1 VARAAEA
8 RLLRDARRLGVVV
21 KTAAGA
27 ARAAGVI
34 ALLSAPVRLQAQLP
48 AADSAFG
55 KGDYAAARG
64 AYEHVLARDSTN
76 ERALYRLAILD
87 SWDGKLDRSLA
98 RFAKVRRLDPR
109 DPDIMLSHAQV
120 LAWAGR
126 TGKSAA
132 LYDSVLV
139 RFPDRTDALAGRARA
154 TAWSG
159 DLDSAEQLWRA
170 ALDRHPDAAELLI
183 GLAQTLYW
191 KGQPELAESYVVRAR
206 AVAPEDRTARD
217 LERELRAALRPEV
230 STSVD
235 GSTDSDMNDVVTQE
249 GTVTTSL
256 SEAVRG
262 TLRAGWRHATDPR
275 LSGKAYGA
283 GGVLIAALGHGAV
296 ARAGLGARHIEG
308 ALWTPPDSA
317 FSRTILTGEL
327 GVGIHP
333 ARYATVGVGYSHT
346 PFDETAGLMRKDL
359 TIDAVDLSFDVSP
372 GPGWSVSG
380 GAGGAWFSDANR
392 RLSAVA
398 AVLGRVVRG
407 LQVGPYARIMGYR
420 VSSGTGYF
428 SPDRFS
434 VIEARA
440 VYVWQQ
446 RPWGLRADG
455 GVGRQQ
461 VFTGAAHQPEWHIG
475 LALSHGWGANNELSL
490 VGSITNSAAATTP
503 GTVPTEGF
511 RYRTLGLRFRQGL

>member
-1 VARAAEA
+1 MAQAAEA
-8 RLLRDARRLGVVV
+8 RLLRDARPVGVVV
-21 KTAAGA
+21 RTAARVA
-27 ARAAGVI
+27 TAAGVI
-34 ALLSAPVRLQAQLP
+34 ALLSASVRLQAQLP

-64 AYEHVLARDSTN
+64 AYEHVLAQDSTN

-87 SWDGKLDRSLA
+87 SWDGKLQRSLA
-98 RFAKVRRLDPR
+98 RFGRLRRIDAR

-126 TGKSAA
+126 TRESEA
-132 LYDSVLV
+132 LYDSVLA
-139 RFPDRTDALAGRARA
+139 RFPDRTDALAGRARV
-154 TAWSG
+154 TAWGG
-159 DLDSAEQLWRA
+159 DLDSAEHLWRT
-170 ALDRHPDAAELLI
+170 ALERHPDAAELLI
-183 GLAQTLYW
+183 GLAQTLSW
-191 KGQPELAESYVVRAR
+191 KGQPELAESYAVRAR
-206 AVAPEDRTARD
+206 ALAPDDRTARD

-256 SEAVRG
+256 SSSVRG
-262 TLRAGWRHATDPR
+262 TLHAGWRHATDPL
-275 LSGKAYGA
+275 LSGKSYG
-283 GGVLIAALGHGAV
+283 GGGILIAALGRGTV
-296 ARAGLGARHIEG
+296 VRAGLGARRVEG
-308 ALWTPPDSA
+308 AAWVPAGGA
-317 FSRTILTGEL
+317 FSSTALTAEL
-327 GVGIHP
+327 GLGFHP
-333 ARYATVGVGYSHT
+333 ARYAAFSVGYNRA
-346 PFDETAGLMRKDL
+346 PFDETAGLMSRNL
-359 TIDAVDLSFDVSP
+359 TIDAVDVSFDVSP
-372 GPGWSVSG
+372 GPGWSISG
-380 GAGGAWFSDANR
+380 GGGGAWFSDANR
-392 RLSAVA
+392 RFSAVG

-407 LQVGPYARIMGYR
+407 LQVGPYGRIMGYR
-420 VSSGTGYF
+420 ISGGTGYF

-440 VYVWQQ
+440 VYLWQQ

-455 GVGRQQ
+455 GVGTQQ
-461 VFTGAAHQPEWHIG
+461 VFTGAAHQTEWHIG
-475 LALSHGWGANNELSL
+475 LALSRGWGANNELSL

>member
-1 VARAAEA
+1 M
-8 RLLRDARRLGVVV
+8 GVVV
-21 KTAAGA
+21 SRGATAAACGL
-27 ARAAGVI
+27 
-34 ALLSAPVRLQAQLP
+34 ALISAPLLRAQLP

-55 KGDYAAARG
+55 RGDYAAARA
-64 AYEHVLARDSTN
+64 AYERVLARDSLN

-87 SWDGKLDRSLA
+87 SWDGKLVRSLA
-98 RFAKVRRLDPR
+98 RFTRLRQVDPR
-109 DPDIMLSHAQV
+109 DPDIMASQAQV
-120 LAWAGR
+120 LAWAGK
-126 TGKSAA
+126 TPVSEA
-132 LYDSVLV
+132 LYDSVLA
-139 RFPDRTDALAGRARA
+139 RFPDRADALAGRARVI
-154 TAWSG
+154 AWSG
-159 DLDSAEQLWRA
+159 DLDRAEQLWRA
-170 ALDRHPDAAELLI
+170 ALERHPDDPELLI

-191 KGQPELAESYVVRAR
+191 KGQPELAESYAVRAR
-206 AVAPEDRTARD
+206 ALAPDDRAARD

-230 STSVD
+230 ATSVD
-235 GSTDSDMNDVVTQE
+235 GSTDSDMNEVVTQE

-256 SEAVRG
+256 SEALRG

-308 ALWTPPDSA
+308 ALWTLPDSA
-317 FSRTILTGEL
+317 FSRTTLTAEL
-327 GVGIHP
+327 GVGGHP
-333 ARYATVGVGYSHT
+333 ARYATVAVGYSHT

-380 GAGGAWFSDANR
+380 GAGSAWFSDGNR

-398 AVLGRVVRG
+398 AVLGRVARG
-407 LQVGPYARIMGYR
+407 LQIGPYARIMGYDAA
-420 VSSGTGYF
+420 GTGYF

-440 VYVWQQ
+440 VYAWQQ
-446 RPWGLRADG
+446 RPWGVRADG
-455 GVGRQQ
+455 GLGAQQ
-461 VFTGAAHQPEWHIG
+461 VFKGAARQTEWHLG
-475 LALSHGWGANNELSL
+475 LALSRDWGANNELSL
-490 VGSITNSAAATTP
+490 IGSITNSAAATTP
-503 GTVPTEGF
+503 GTVPSEGF

>member
-1 VARAAEA
+1 M
-8 RLLRDARRLGVVV
+8 V

-34 ALLSAPVRLQAQLP
+34 ALLSAAVRLQAQLP

-55 KGDYAAARG
+55 KGDYASARR
-64 AYEHVLARDSTN
+64 AYEHVLAQDSTT

-98 RFAKVRRLDPR
+98 RFAKLRRLDPR

-126 TGKSAA
+126 SGESAA
-132 LYDSVLV
+132 LYDSVLA

-154 TAWSG
+154 TAWGG

-230 STSVD
+230 ATSVD

-249 GTVTTSL
+249 GTATTSF
-256 SEAVRG
+256 SSSVRG
-262 TLRAGWRHATDPR
+262 TLHAGWRHATDPR
-275 LSGKAYGA
+275 GRGTSYGG
-283 GGVLIAALGHGAV
+283 GGVIILALGHGAV
-296 ARAGLGARHIEG
+296 LRSGLGLRRIESDTSL
-308 ALWTPPDSA
+308 AHAPLP
-317 FSRTILTGEL
+317 SRTPLTSEL
-327 GVGIHP
+327 GLGLRP
-333 ARYATVGVGYSHT
+333 ARYAAVSAGYSRA
-346 PFDETAGLMRKDL
+346 PFDETAGLMRQDL
-359 TIDAVDLSFDVSP
+359 VIDALDLSVDISP

-380 GAGGAWFSDANR
+380 GGGGAWLSDHNR
-392 RLSAVA
+392 RYSAVG
-398 AVLGRVVRG
+398 AVLGRVVKG
-407 LQVGPYARIMGYR
+407 LQIGPFARILGYR
-420 VSSGTGYF
+420 SPRPGLYF
-428 SPDRFS
+428 TPVQFS
-434 VIEARA
+434 VIEGRA
-440 VYVWQQ
+440 VYQWQ
-446 RPWGLRADG
+446 RSGWGLRADG
-455 GVGRQQ
+455 GLGSQQ
-461 VFTGAAHQPEWHIG
+461 VHAFGSPAPHQPEWHAG
-475 LALSHGWGANNELSL
+475 VSLSRDWGANNAIAL
-490 VGSITNSAAATTP
+490 VGSITNSAAAATAGVVTA
-503 GTVPTEGF
+503 GF